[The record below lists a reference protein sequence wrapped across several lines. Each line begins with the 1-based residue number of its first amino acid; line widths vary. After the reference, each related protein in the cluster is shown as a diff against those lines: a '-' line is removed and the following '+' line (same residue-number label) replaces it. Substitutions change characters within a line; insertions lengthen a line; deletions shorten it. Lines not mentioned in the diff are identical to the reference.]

1 MLKKVLTAV
10 AAVLLAVPASAGE
23 LDLLLEKLVE
33 KNVVTGGEAQEIRVG
48 TQEQV
53 KSEIS
58 RGLNMTLPLWMQVM
72 KFKADLR
79 LRYQYNDNQ
88 NNAYTQHR
96 GRYRLRFGADTMI
109 SEQFYIGF
117 GLASGSSADSRS
129 TNQTLTKNFE
139 KKNIYVDYAYAEYTA
154 NDYLSLAAGR
164 VKLPVWSPTDM
175 LWDTDINPEGVSA
188 RFGYKP
194 DSMKEYFM
202 TGGFFSLNEDA
213 ANAQDPYLAF
223 VQPGFSYMTEDTT
236 LDFKAAAAYY
246 AFGHVRG
253 AAELANRSSVAD
265 GYQKANTLSGTKY
278 KYNYDAVNPGLEIN
292 YTLLDPIILP
302 LFNISYGGV
311 FGEYIKN
318 TTGATDGEGW
328 IAGARIGQRKV
339 EEAGQV
345 QLRWALRRLGRNAWL
360 DTYPDS
366 DFYGGSAGVR
376 GQEWLLSY
384 GLARNVVLE
393 TDYYLAKSLVTGKK
407 EKLFQLDLNF
417 KF

>member
-1 MLKKVLTAV
+1 VTKKLLAAA
-10 AAVLLAVPASAGE
+10 AAVFLASAASAGE

-58 RGLNMTLPLWMQVM
+58 RGTNVTLPLWLQVM
-72 KFKADLR
+72 KFKADFR

-88 NNAYTQHR
+88 NNTYKQHR
-96 GRYRLRFGADTMI
+96 GRYRLRFGADTMV

-129 TNQTLTKNFE
+129 TNQTLTRNFE
-139 KKNIYVDYAYAEYTA
+139 KKNIFVDYAYAEYTV
-154 NDYLSLAAGR
+154 NDYLALAGGR
-164 VKLPVWSPTDM
+164 VKMPIWSPTDM
-175 LWDTDINPEGVSA
+175 LWDTDINPEGFSA

-194 DSMKEYFM
+194 DSLNEYFM
-202 TGGFFSLNEDA
+202 TGGFFVLNEDA
-213 ANAQDPYLAF
+213 ANPQDPYLAF
-223 VQPGFSYMTEDTT
+223 VQPGFNWMTEDTAFD
-236 LDFKAAAAYY
+236 LKAAAACY

-253 AAELANRSSVAD
+253 GTELSNRPSAAD
-265 GYQKANTLSGTKY
+265 GYQKANTLDGTKY
-278 KYNYDAVNPGLEIN
+278 KYNYDAVNPGLEFN
-292 YTLLDPIILP
+292 YTLLNPLVLP
-302 LFNISYGGV
+302 LVNISYAGV

-318 TTGATDGEGW
+318 TSGAADGEGW
-328 IAGARIGQRKV
+328 IAGARLGQRKV

-345 QLRWALRRLGRNAWL
+345 QLRWTLRRLGANAWL

-366 DFYGGSAGVR
+366 DFYGGSTGVK
-376 GQEWLLSY
+376 GQEWLLAY
-384 GLARNVVLE
+384 GLARNVVME
-393 TDYYLAKSLVTGKK
+393 ADYYDTKSLLTGKK
-407 EKLFQLDLNF
+407 EKLLQVDVNF